1 MQILIDE
8 VPCNMDA
15 GTVGEAIK
23 SASDLARDRGRLI
36 VDVTVDG
43 SRLTE
48 ADLTSSRRHDEA
60 AEIIRFTSA
69 DPVEMVTHAFE
80 DAQDALA
87 EADELQ
93 REAAELLQSG
103 QHTVAMDKLNE
114 AVAIWL
120 SVQEAIVKGAQ
131 VVGLDL
137 DTVNVGGAPLQDM
150 IQRLNECLKIVRRGL
165 QDRDEIALADTLLYE
180 FPQVVEQWRGLLRD
194 LRARIA

>member
-150 IQRLNECLKIVRRGL
+150 IHRLNECLKIVRRGL

>member
-8 VPCNMDA
+8 VPCNVDA
-15 GTVGEAIK
+15 GTVGEAIE
-23 SASDLARDRGRLI
+23 SASELARNRGRLI

-43 SRLTE
+43 RRLTE
-48 ADLTSSRRHDEA
+48 ADLASSRRHDEA

-69 DPVEMVTHAFE
+69 DPVEIVTHAFE
-80 DAQDALA
+80 DAQDALT

-93 REAAELLQSG
+93 REAAELLQSD
-103 QHTVAMDKLNE
+103 QHTVSMDKLNE
-114 AVAIWL
+114 AVSIWL

-137 DTVNVGGAPLQDM
+137 DTVHVDGTPFQEV
-150 IQRLNECLKIVRRGL
+150 IHRLNGCLKIIRRGL

-180 FPQVVEQWRGLLRD
+180 FPQIVEQWRGLLRE